1 MGLPKENPSAS
12 SQLKGLMDLLSD
24 LQILNSPEKSP
35 EESPSS
41 QEDTPSQGEQRA
53 EAVGETQKP
62 GKIDSSSESHWES
75 KSFPVLE
82 TKCDQVSSSQSVEE
96 RQDSPNKGD
105 TCDVTSRD
113 AADVAIAALAQMLS
127 PGLEPESKETRVEEI
142 APPPKESLQPTGED
156 KTQDVLEQG
165 DAPVS
170 PSSSST
176 VLSKN
181 SAINDSPNA
190 AVDWPNQLSQIHHQ
204 DQHSKESKNPSL
216 FSQSHQQDQQPEES
230 KNGTVPSQRHLNQL
244 QDSKTPPED
253 VFNQLIQSHWHKAQ
267 RKEYTSQ
274 SVASTGD
281 KTIENSIE
289 LFERW
294 QRLLLTQEVMDSR
307 QALANF
313 KQKLERLEH
322 QVYEPE
328 ELINL
333 LLPLITKILSLKITQ
348 SREDVAHAIAPIVDE
363 MIQRRAQQDKE
374 AMSSALAPV
383 LPVAVAKEVS
393 NSPGALARALGPE
406 MGPAIKEQIS
416 VERDAMV
423 DALYPVIG
431 STISKYMAEAIRS
444 INEKVENAFSLEGVS
459 RKMRAKIQGVSEAEL
474 IFKEAMPF
482 SVSAVFL
489 IHKGSGLVIAEV
501 QPLDQQHLESE
512 MVAGMLTAIRSF
524 VNDCIAQSGN
534 VSEIDQIEYGN
545 SKIILEVAGYCY
557 LAAVTQ
563 GEPPKSFIGKMRD
576 ALATIVQRYGKS
588 VELFDGDPTNVPEQI
603 HPILQALTKFSQSP
617 TETQKGK
624 PPIALMLIGLAVL
637 SAIVIPTGTYHHLSG
652 IDRQREEETSLAL
665 ASDPELAVYRI
676 GVDAHLGTLKLSGK
690 LPNQYLRAKA
700 EQIAKKVE
708 PKLKIQNAIIP
719 VEVPPDP
726 VAAQAEVKRVT
737 NLLNQ
742 MEGAVI
748 WADYS
753 ESRVIV
759 QGAVL
764 QEADIKKITQAFGQI
779 PGVKSVISTV
789 QLQALAIASR
799 VYFDQGSSE
808 LKSEER
814 SKITQIKAFL
824 DQHPNKHLKLLGHTD
839 PKGSATEN
847 QGLAEARATKVKEVL
862 VAQGVDP
869 KRLQVEGTTN
879 PPIGVKAEQIPLLSR
894 CVEFELVTP

>member
-1 MGLPKENPSAS
+1 LVSNDS
-12 SQLKGLMDLLSD
+12 
-24 LQILNSPEKSP
+24 LN
-35 EESPSS
+35 
-41 QEDTPSQGEQRA
+41 
-53 EAVGETQKP
+53 
-62 GKIDSSSESHWES
+62 
-75 KSFPVLE
+75 
-82 TKCDQVSSSQSVEE
+82 
-96 RQDSPNKGD
+96 
-105 TCDVTSRD
+105 
-113 AADVAIAALAQMLS
+113 
-127 PGLEPESKETRVEEI
+127 
-142 APPPKESLQPTGED
+142 
-156 KTQDVLEQG
+156 
-165 DAPVS
+165 
-170 PSSSST
+170 T
-176 VLSKN
+176 VDLSK
-181 SAINDSPNA
+181 
-190 AVDWPNQLSQIHHQ
+190 QLSQIQQQNQHPQ
-204 DQHSKESKNPSL
+204 ESKKASSFSQLNQPDQH
-216 FSQSHQQDQQPEES
+216 PEES
-230 KNGTVPSQRHLNQL
+230 QNRTVPSPVQLNQSK
-244 QDSKTPPED
+244 DSTSSPED
-253 VFNQLIQSHWHKAQ
+253 VFSQLIQSQWHKAQ
-267 RKEYTSQ
+267 RPEYTSQ
-274 SVASTGD
+274 SVASTSD
-281 KTIENSIE
+281 KVVENSIE

-313 KQKLERLEH
+313 KQKLEKLEH
-322 QVYEPE
+322 QVYEPQ

-333 LLPLITKILSLKITQ
+333 LVPLITKILSIKIAQ
-348 SREDVAHAIAPIVDE
+348 SREDIAHAIAPIVDE
-363 MIQRRAQQDKE
+363 MIQHRSQQDKE

-406 MGPAIKEQIS
+406 IGPAIKEQIS

-444 INEKVENAFSLEGVS
+444 INEKVENAFSLEGMS
-459 RKMRAKIQGVSEAEL
+459 RKIRAKMQGVSEAEL

-482 SVSAVFL
+482 TVQAVFL
-489 IHKGSGLVIAEV
+489 IHKGSGLVISEV
-501 QPLDQQHLESE
+501 QPSDQQHLESE

-563 GEPPKSFIGKMRD
+563 GEPPKSFMRKMRD
-576 ALATIVQRYGKS
+576 ALVTIVQRHGKS
-588 VELFDGDPTNVPEQI
+588 VELFDGDPANVPEQI
-603 HPILQALTKFSQSP
+603 HPILQALTKANQSP
-617 TETQKGK
+617 TAAQKGK
-624 PPIALMLIGLAVL
+624 PPIALMLIGLTVL
-637 SAIVIPTGTYHHLSG
+637 SAIFIPTGIHHHLSA

-676 GVDAHLGTLKLSGK
+676 GVDASLGTLKLTGK

-708 PKLKIQNAIIP
+708 PKLKIQNAIVP
-719 VEVPPDP
+719 VEVPPDL
-726 VAAQAEVKRVT
+726 VAAQAEVKRLT

-742 MEGAVI
+742 VEGTVI
-748 WADYS
+748 WADYN
-753 ESRVIV
+753 EGKVIV

-764 QEADIKKITQAFGQI
+764 QEADIKKITEAFGQI

-789 QLQALAIASR
+789 QLQPLAIASR

-814 SKITQIKAFL
+814 SKIAQIGAFL
-824 DQHPNKHLKLLGHTD
+824 EQYPSKHLKLLGHTD
-839 PKGSATEN
+839 PKGTATEN
-847 QGLAEARATKVKEVL
+847 QELAVARATKVRGVL

-879 PPIGVKAEQIPLLSR
+879 PPIGVKAEQIPVLSR
-894 CVEFELVTP
+894 CVEFELITP